1 MKMNSQTVRT
11 DIENFEVR
19 KHNVICINV
28 ISTYLTQEQECID
41 CLINVTPINQT
52 IDNQLE
58 VEKEIVKQIIPYLE
72 NDTDELLKL
81 SLFYTTPFN
90 SKEELINSGYGFI
103 LRTNSKYYF
112 TPENREEFL
121 EEIVKEL
128 NICKK
133 LN

>member
-1 MKMNSQTVRT
+1 M
-11 DIENFEVR
+11 
-19 KHNVICINV
+19 
-28 ISTYLTQEQECID
+28 TQEQECID
-41 CLINVTPINQT
+41 CLIDVTPINQT

-72 NDTDELLKL
+72 NDTDELTKL
-81 SLFYTTPFN
+81 SLSYTTPFD

-112 TPENREEFL
+112 TPEYREEFL

-128 NICKK
+128 DICKK